1 MYVFYGAQC
10 LHRKIL
16 VETSSG
22 DGVPESSIRVDGVTV
37 WRCWT
42 GIAEHGEKI

>member
-22 DGVPESSIRVDGVTV
+22 DGVPESSMR
-37 WRCWT
+37 
-42 GIAEHGEKI
+42 GIWIASNLELMA